1 MIRQAVTGVVFGWL
15 MCADS
20 LAPAA
25 ENDPPIRTLIL
36 SNGGPATDA
45 LKAILVDSGR
55 FQVRACESTDGISPS
70 LLSTFNLAVVADR
83 VPPGSDTEKALA
95 EFVASGKGLVVT
107 RGALSAADA
116 AGRWPL
122 TVVRASDEPI
132 RFLTVKATQP
142 EHPIARGLPSVLR
155 IADAAPGGL
164 AARAG
169 AEPLATAER
178 AGSIFPVLA
187 VNQSGKGRVVALA
200 LGSDL
205 STLYEPDYRVLLAR
219 SGEWAATGTV
229 TLPAVAA
236 RRHPGNA
243 IRALLITGGHDHDA
257 AFYSLFRDLKEIN
270 ELPVDTAANA
280 FKKDIHDKY
289 DAIIMYDFTR
299 ELDEVGKRNLRL
311 FVESGKGVVV
321 LHHALL
327 NFQTW
332 SWWSEEVVGG
342 RYRLQRE
349 QGRPSSGVKNGQ
361 DFIANPVGTHPVL
374 HGINPFHVTDEAYNN
389 MYFSDRIKPLLT
401 TDNPASDINLA
412 WIGPCRT
419 SRVVAIQLGHGPTI
433 FDHPSYRTLVHNAIV
448 WAAGREE
455 KPR

>member
-1 MIRQAVTGVVFGWL
+1 MIRQAVTGVIVGWL
-15 MCADS
+15 LCAAS

-25 ENDPPIRTLIL
+25 EIAPPIRTVIL
-36 SNGGPATDA
+36 SNGGPAADT
-45 LKAILVDSGR
+45 LKAILADSGR
-55 FQVRACESTDGISPS
+55 FQVCVCETTDGISPS
-70 LLSTFNLAVVADR
+70 LLSRFDLAVVADR
-83 VPPGSDTEKALA
+83 VTPGSDTEKALA

-107 RGALSAADA
+107 RGALPAADA
-116 AGRWPL
+116 TAGWPL
-122 TVVRASDEPI
+122 AVVSAPDKPI
-132 RFLTVKATQP
+132 RFLNVKVTQP
-142 EHPIARGLPSVLR
+142 EHPIVRGLPSALR
-155 IADAAPGGL
+155 IADAVPSGL
-164 AARAG
+164 TARAG

-178 AGSIFPVLA
+178 AGGVFPVLA

-200 LGSDL
+200 LGNDL
-205 STLYEPDYRVLLAR
+205 STLHEPQFRVLLAR
-219 SGEWAATGTV
+219 SGEWAATGKV
-229 TLPAVAA
+229 ALPEAEG

-257 AFYSLFRDLKEIN
+257 AFYSLFRDLKEVS
-270 ELPVDTAANA
+270 ELPVDTAANV

-361 DFIANPVGTHPVL
+361 DFIASPVGTHPVL
-374 HGINPFHVTDEAYNN
+374 NGINPFHVTDEAYNN